1 VSERIFIGV
10 AWPYANGPL
19 HLGQIAGAYLPADIF
34 ARYHRLKGNDVLM
47 VSGTDQHGTP
57 ITIRAEQ
64 EGLTPQ
70 EVVSK
75 YHAQYLDVWDKL
87 GISFDKYTTTGTE
100 NHAKVVGDLFLSLLE
115 KGLIYPATAEYAYCA
130 NDQRFLPDRYVDGT
144 CPHCKFERARGDQ
157 CDNCGR
163 TLDPQDLLNWRC
175 HICGNPPEMRES
187 EHFFLRLSALQ
198 EKLQDWAKAVG
209 EGVWRAN
216 VYGFTMNWL
225 TEGLRDRAIT
235 RDVEWGVP
243 LPIPGYDTKRIYV
256 WFEACTG
263 YLSAALEWAESRGNK
278 DEWLPFWKDTSTKAY
293 YFIGKDNIP
302 FHTIIWPAMLMA
314 YSDSGAALGAGG
326 LNLPLNVP
334 ANEFLSLE
342 GQKFSTS
349 QNWAVWTAD
358 YLERYEPDPLR
369 YYLSANMPEFGDS
382 DFSWREFF
390 RRNNDELVATYG
402 NLVHRVLTLTH
413 RNFDGLVP
421 EAGAL
426 DSDDK
431 ALIQKANETLDD
443 VASSLELPRFRE
455 AIGKAM
461 ALAGETN
468 RYVDLKA
475 PWKAA
480 KDDKVR
486 TATTLSTALYAISA
500 LKTVL
505 YPFMPHASERLQ
517 TLLGFTSAVTSDGWA
532 VSPPPA
538 GQALQEPTPLFTK
551 LDEAI
556 VERETALLHAQSVG

>member
-1 VSERIFIGV
+1 MPERIFIGV

-34 ARYHRLKGNDVLM
+34 ARFHRLKGNDVLM

-75 YHAQYLDVWDKL
+75 YHAQYLDVWAKL
-87 GISFDKYTTTGTE
+87 GISFDQYTTTGTN
-100 NHAKVVGDLFLSLLE
+100 NHKKVVGDLFLSLLD
-115 KGLIYPATAEYAYCA
+115 KGMIYPATAEYAYCT

-144 CPHCKFERARGDQ
+144 CPHCNFDRARGDQ
-157 CDNCGR
+157 CDHCGR

-175 HICGNPPEMRES
+175 HICAKPPEMRES

-198 EKLQDWAKAVG
+198 GKLHDWAKAVG
-209 EGVWRAN
+209 KDVWRPN

-243 LPIPGYDTKRIYV
+243 VPLPGYETKRIYV

-263 YLSAALEWAESRGNK
+263 YLSAALEWASTRGDG
-278 DEWLPFWKDTSTKAY
+278 DEWLPFWKDNTTKSY

-326 LNLPLNVP
+326 LTLPTNIP

-349 QNWAVWTAD
+349 QNWAVWAPD
-358 YLERYEPDPLR
+358 YLERYDPDPLR

-382 DFSWREFF
+382 DFSWKEYY

-413 RNFDGLVP
+413 RNFNGLVP
-421 EAGAL
+421 EPGPFDDADEAL
-426 DSDDK
+426 M
-431 ALIQKANETLDD
+431 QKSNETLAG

-461 ALAGETN
+461 ALAADAN
-468 RYVDLKA
+468 RYVDMKA
-475 PWKAA
+475 PWKTA
-480 KDDKVR
+480 KEDEIR
-486 TATTLSTALYAISA
+486 TATTLATAMYSISA

-505 YPFMPHASERLQ
+505 YPFIPHASERLHE
-517 TLLGFTSAVTSDGWA
+517 LLGFTNEVTSDGWT

-538 GQALQEPTPLFTK
+538 GQALLEPKALFAK
-551 LDEAI
+551 LDEGLI
-556 VERETALLHAQSVG
+556 EKETSLLEAQKTS